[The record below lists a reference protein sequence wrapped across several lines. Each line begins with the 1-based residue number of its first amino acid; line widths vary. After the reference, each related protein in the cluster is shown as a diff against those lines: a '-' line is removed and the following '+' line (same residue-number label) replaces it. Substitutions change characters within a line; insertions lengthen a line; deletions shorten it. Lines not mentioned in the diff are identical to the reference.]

1 MTLIEQ
7 FKAARRA
14 GCPLITIHTADPAA
28 TMRNINASL
37 NGSAGP
43 IIQWDTVRGITAVN
57 PKGKEIVTSIPGA
70 SGIIGA
76 VNALIAAAEVQ
87 EGTILYMHQMHR
99 VIGEP
104 GVSQAVWNLRDIFKV
119 TQRTL
124 VMLCPSMEI
133 PVELQQDVLVLDE
146 PLPSLDQLQG
156 VVKDIY
162 RSAELPVPENVDK
175 ATDASCGL
183 AAFPAE
189 QACAMSIGNAGINL
203 PNLWERKR
211 RAVEETPGLSI
222 HRGKETFESIGG
234 CENVKA
240 YFTALLNGREPYRAI
255 GFIDEI
261 EKQLAGVGS
270 DSSGVSTEGH
280 GILLTWMQEHRASGS
295 IFLGPPGAAKSA
307 LAKAIGNMGGLLT
320 ITLDIGATKSSLVGE
335 SGARL
340 RSALKVI
347 ESVSQGRA
355 LFIATCNSIDS
366 LSPEL
371 RRRFKS
377 GTFFFDLPT
386 TDERSMIWGIYE
398 RKCGLN
404 PQDRPADRDWT
415 GAEIETCCETAWRLD
430 IPLVQ
435 AANYIVP
442 VAQSDA
448 QRIKALR
455 QQADGKFISA
465 SYPGAYAFEQTAQTG
480 RKLAISE

>member
-14 GCPLITIHTADPAA
+14 GCPLIAIHTADPAA

-37 NGSAGP
+37 NGKAGP
-43 IIQWDTVRGITAVN
+43 IVQWDTVRGITAVN
-57 PKGKEIVTSIPGA
+57 ESGKAVVSGISGA
-70 SGIIGA
+70 SNVISA
-76 VNALIAAAEVQ
+76 VAALVAAESVQ
-87 EGTILYMHQMHR
+87 EETIFYMHQMHR
-99 VIGEP
+99 VIAEP
-104 GVSQAVWNLRDIFKV
+104 GVSQAVWNLRDQFKV

-146 PLPSLDQLQG
+146 PLPTLDQLQE

-162 RSAELPVPENVDK
+162 KSAGLDVPDNVDK
-175 ATDASCGL
+175 ATDAICGL

-189 QACAMSIGNAGINL
+189 QACAMSIGKAGINL

-222 HRGKETFESIGG
+222 HRGKETFDDIGG
-234 CENVKA
+234 CANVKE

-255 GFIDEI
+255 VFVDEI

-270 DSSGVSTEGH
+270 DSSGVSSEGH

-377 GTFFFDLPT
+377 GTFFFDLPQAE
-386 TDERSMIWGIYE
+386 ERAMIWAIYQSKYSLDQQE
-398 RKCGLN
+398 RPN
-404 PQDRPADRDWT
+404 DRDWT
-415 GAEIETCCETAWRLD
+415 GAEIETCCETAWRLN

-448 QRIKALR
+448 QRIKMLR

-465 SYPGAYAFEQTAQTG
+465 SNPGPYQFEQVSQLG
-480 RKLAISE
+480 RKLAI